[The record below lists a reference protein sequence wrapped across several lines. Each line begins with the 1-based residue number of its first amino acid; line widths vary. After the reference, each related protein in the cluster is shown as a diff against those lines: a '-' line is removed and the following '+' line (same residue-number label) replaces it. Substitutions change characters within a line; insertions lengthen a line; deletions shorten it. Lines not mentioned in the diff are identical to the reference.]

1 MFEDDTA
8 IHGEAKSFK
17 CMSFLPAHMVLDFF
31 YLRPWRNVGIT
42 GLPRGMSLT
51 SIAANENAKAKE

>member
-42 GLPRGMSLT
+42 GLPRGRPPTGL
-51 SIAANENAKAKE
+51 AANDSAKTKG